1 MKRPFHRSELPD
13 VALSTDVLSG
23 SETSPDHHRSSLPHK
38 LPDPIFVKEVF
49 NVIDFSDKRDL
60 VLHFN
65 NRFKE
70 GRLVINSMYNRKWQS
85 EERISSPFK
94 YSDVYTV
101 DFIFNG
107 TAPTIYLNGQFLHQ
121 TRLRPVASISHVA
134 FYYDLRVHS
143 VHIA

>member
-1 MKRPFHRSELPD
+1 LLEVNK
-13 VALSTDVLSG
+13 
-23 SETSPDHHRSSLPHK
+23 PHNFSAESK
-38 LPDPIFVKEVF
+38 I
-49 NVIDFSDKRDL
+49 NIQIDFSDKRDL
-60 VLHFN
+60 ELHFN

-107 TAPTIYLNGQFLHQ
+107 TAPTVSTFFLLESRTEDSSIYLNGQFLHQ

-134 FYYDLRVHS
+134 FYYDLCVHS